1 MVFTYSHL
9 GFTISYL
16 IIHTD
21 NRKVIIDTTFFFD
34 FMFYCSPFKKSFKQF
49 SSFSNSYLVNTVSL
63 FSFSPIVCNI
73 CLLVSFKIFLY
84 KGFCIADI
92 YIIHLQ
98 CHHIFGYI
106 YQLVLLASRL
116 FQLFSNHIHCKLL
129 YY

>member
-1 MVFTYSHL
+1 MIPTAEDYLKRMLKL
-9 GFTISYL
+9 GMSSSEIMKGFAKRHVEAALKEASE
-16 IIHTD
+16 
-21 NRKVIIDTTFFFD
+21 NVIIDTTLFFD

-92 YIIHLQ
+92 YNSSTMSSY
-98 CHHIFGYI
+98 FW
-106 YQLVLLASRL
+106 
-116 FQLFSNHIHCKLL
+116 L
-129 YY
+129 YLSIGSSCQ